1 MDKSVLDETN
11 TQYIGMYTGQIL
23 TPQVT
28 SFVESSD
35 CVINIGTILSDFNS
49 GCYTSNIKI
58 ENIIHI
64 MEDKVIIDG
73 QCYNNISMKDVVSL
87 AE

>member
-35 CVINIGTILSDFNS
+35 CVINIGTILSDLIQVVIPLILKS
-49 GCYTSNIKI
+49 KI
-58 ENIIHI
+58 
-64 MEDKVIIDG
+64 
-73 QCYNNISMKDVVSL
+73 
-87 AE
+87 